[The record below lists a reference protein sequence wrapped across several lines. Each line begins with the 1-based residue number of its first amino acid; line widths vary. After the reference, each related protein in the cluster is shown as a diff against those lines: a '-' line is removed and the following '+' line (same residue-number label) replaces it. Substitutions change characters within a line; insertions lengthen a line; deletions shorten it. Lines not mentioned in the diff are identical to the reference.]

1 MSTAEPLALV
11 LEVLEK
17 ERAGLL
23 ISIGQVPE
31 GKRQLRPTAQH
42 WSVSEILEH
51 LAHVERG
58 ITTMLVTRG
67 REPPAEPVSP
77 AILDEARLTPER
89 AARIRDRSVRI
100 EAPARIRPAGRIGS
114 AEALEALTAARAALV
129 AAYLAADPAALD
141 GLTQRHPVVGL
152 LTLRGWVMFV
162 GHHEARHAAQVAEL
176 ADTIRSIDIPPGN
189 LP

>member
-1 MSTAEPLALV
+1 MSTADPHALV
-11 LEVLEK
+11 LELLEK

-23 ISIGQVPE
+23 TSIGQVPE
-31 GKRQLRPTAQH
+31 ARRDQRPTAQH

-58 ITTMLVTRG
+58 ITTLLATRG

-100 EAPARIRPAGRIGS
+100 EAPERIRPAGRIGS

-176 ADTIRSIDIPPGN
+176 ADALAAS
-189 LP
+189 